1 MKTINKFFYSAL
13 ILSIFSLLFVS
24 CEKESIHMNTQIDEM
39 QLQISEIR
47 SSSAVDSLFR
57 FHLNHL
63 ADMFNNAND
72 ASNGDLE
79 LLLESLDTL
88 SSSAAFTVLD
98 NSGLIN
104 VTQLENAIN
113 HTAYYEDLLLLSY
126 SQEDIENIVNI
137 EAGDLQEL
145 FGRPFWGEDC
155 DYVSEEPVG
164 MPDDK
169 CYILHVG
176 CRKYR
181 FWIGFGSTYQ
191 YVTEVDCP

>member
-1 MKTINKFFYSAL
+1 
-13 ILSIFSLLFVS
+13 
-24 CEKESIHMNTQIDEM
+24 MNTQIDEM
-39 QLQISEIR
+39 QLQTSEIR

-63 ADMFNNAND
+63 ADMFNSAND
-72 ASNGDLE
+72 ASNGDLA

-126 SQEDIENIVNI
+126 SQEDIENIVNQ

-145 FGRPFWGEDC
+145 FGRPFWGNADC
-155 DYVSEEPVG
+155 EPVG
-164 MPDDK
+164 EPFFGVSDAP
-169 CYILHVG
+169 CYSYTR
-176 CRKYR
+176 CRRYR
-181 FWIGFGSTYQ
+181 FWIGFGN
-191 YVTEVDCP
+191 VAGPPVEVDCP

>member
-145 FGRPFWGEDC
+145 FGRPFWGVDC
-155 DYVSEEPVG
+155 DYVSDPVG
-164 MPDDK
+164 TDGN
-169 CYILHVG
+169 CYILFEG

-181 FWIGFGSTYQ
+181 FWIGFGPTFQ
-191 YVTEVDCP
+191 IMAAVECP